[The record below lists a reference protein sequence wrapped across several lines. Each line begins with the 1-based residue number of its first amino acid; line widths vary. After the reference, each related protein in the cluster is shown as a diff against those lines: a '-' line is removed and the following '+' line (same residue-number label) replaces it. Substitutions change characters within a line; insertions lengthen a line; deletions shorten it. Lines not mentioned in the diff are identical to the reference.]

1 MENDP
6 AVKEDSNKV
15 SAELTVNERRDSR
28 VELTDKDATAASTLG
43 FAFSD
48 AKKWAILTVI
58 FWVQISMNYNAAIY
72 ANAVPGMSKDFG
84 ITHFQARL
92 GQMAFLVAYGFGCEF
107 WAPFSEELGRKW
119 IMQASLFLVN
129 IFQIPCMLSQNFGT
143 VLAARVLGGLS
154 SAGGSVTLGM
164 VADMFGPE
172 NQQFAMLYVVFSS
185 CAGSVV
191 APIVGGFITQ
201 YLDWRWV
208 FYTQLIFG
216 AVVQAVHLF
225 TVPETRASVLLDKE
239 AQRRRKSGEDADIY
253 GPNEIR
259 GTFFQRL
266 DMKHVLKL
274 MWRPYLFL
282 LTEPVVGFLSLLS
295 GFSDALIFTGLDS
308 FALVLKKW
316 EFTPSQVGLSFIPLL
331 IGYILACIFFIPFY
345 INDRKKMK
353 AAGGEHGIK
362 PERRMVGL
370 LWLVLLEPI
379 GLFAFA
385 WTSLGPH
392 EVHWIA
398 PLIFVA
404 MIGIANLAIYQA
416 TCDYMVAAYGEYSA
430 SATGG
435 NGFCRD
441 LLAGIAALY
450 ATPFYSNIR
459 PGTKWQLPIPSFI
472 LAAAAIPLVVAPYV
486 FYFHG
491 EWFRNRSK
499 YASQLAEKRAEEKA
513 PEVGEQ

>member
-1 MENDP
+1 MEIESAIKN
-6 AVKEDSNKV
+6 DSNKV
-15 SAELTVNERRDSR
+15 PELVVHERRDSR
-28 VELTDKDATAASTLG
+28 VELTDKDAVAASTLG

-72 ANAVPGMSKDFG
+72 ANAVKGMSEDFG
-84 ITHFQARL
+84 ISGFQARL

-119 IMQASLFLVN
+119 IMQASLALVN
-129 IFQIPCMLSQNFGT
+129 IFQIPCMLSKNFGT

-201 YLDWRWV
+201 YASWRWI

-216 AVVQAVHLF
+216 AVVQAVHF
-225 TVPETRASVLLDKE
+225 FAVPETRASVLLDKE
-239 AQRRRKSGEDADIY
+239 AQRRRKSGEDANVY

-282 LTEPVVGFLSLLS
+282 LTEPVVAFLSLLS

-308 FALVLKKW
+308 FSHVLSKW
-316 EFTPSQVGLSFIPLL
+316 HFTPSQVGLSFIP
-331 IGYILACIFFIPFY
+331 
-345 INDRKKMK
+345 
-353 AAGGEHGIK
+353 
-362 PERRMVGL
+362 
-370 LWLVLLEPI
+370 
-379 GLFAFA
+379 
-385 WTSLGPH
+385 
-392 EVHWIA
+392 
-398 PLIFVA
+398 
-404 MIGIANLAIYQA
+404 
-416 TCDYMVAAYGEYSA
+416 
-430 SATGG
+430 
-435 NGFCRD
+435 
-441 LLAGIAALY
+441 
-450 ATPFYSNIR
+450 
-459 PGTKWQLPIPSFI
+459 
-472 LAAAAIPLVVAPYV
+472 
-486 FYFHG
+486 
-491 EWFRNRSK
+491 
-499 YASQLAEKRAEEKA
+499 
-513 PEVGEQ
+513 

>member
-1 MENDP
+1 MEIDP
-6 AVKEDSNKV
+6 AVKDDSNKV
-15 SAELTVNERRDSR
+15 SELAVNERRESR
-28 VELTDKDATAASTLG
+28 VELTDKDAAAASILG

-48 AKKWAILTVI
+48 LKKWSVLTVI

-72 ANAVPGMSKDFG
+72 ANAVPGMSKDYD
-84 ITHFQARL
+84 ISHFQARL

-119 IMQASLFLVN
+119 IMQASLGLVN
-129 IFQIPCMLSQNFGT
+129 IFQIPCMLAGNFNT
-143 VLAARVLGGLS
+143 VLAARILGGLS

-216 AVVQAVHLF
+216 GVVQAIHLF

-239 AQRRRKSGEDADIY
+239 AQRRRKSGEDPNVY

-259 GTFFQRL
+259 GSFFQRL
-266 DMKHVLKL
+266 DMKHVLRL

-282 LTEPVVGFLSLLS
+282 LTEPVVAFLSLLS

-316 EFTPSQVGLSFIPLL
+316 HFTPSQVGLSFIP
-331 IGYILACIFFIPFY
+331 
-345 INDRKKMK
+345 
-353 AAGGEHGIK
+353 
-362 PERRMVGL
+362 
-370 LWLVLLEPI
+370 
-379 GLFAFA
+379 
-385 WTSLGPH
+385 
-392 EVHWIA
+392 
-398 PLIFVA
+398 
-404 MIGIANLAIYQA
+404 
-416 TCDYMVAAYGEYSA
+416 
-430 SATGG
+430 
-435 NGFCRD
+435 
-441 LLAGIAALY
+441 
-450 ATPFYSNIR
+450 
-459 PGTKWQLPIPSFI
+459 
-472 LAAAAIPLVVAPYV
+472 
-486 FYFHG
+486 
-491 EWFRNRSK
+491 
-499 YASQLAEKRAEEKA
+499 
-513 PEVGEQ
+513 